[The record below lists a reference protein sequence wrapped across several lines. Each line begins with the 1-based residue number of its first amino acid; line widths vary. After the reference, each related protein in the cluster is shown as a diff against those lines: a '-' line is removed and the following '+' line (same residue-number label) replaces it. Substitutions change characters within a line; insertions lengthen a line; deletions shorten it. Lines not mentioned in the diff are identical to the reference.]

1 MIRRRVEKLM
11 RSNTLPAI
19 ATEAEPLVFKVAT
32 EPWELELVHQLNYAT
47 FVDEIPQHAPNER
60 RALVDRFHREN
71 MYIIC
76 LSGRELLG
84 MVCVR
89 DTRPFSLEQKVADLW
104 SYLPP
109 ARRVCEIRLLAARAD
124 RRRGRIFPG
133 LARAL
138 SEYSL
143 ERGYDLAIIS
153 ATTRQLKLYEHMGF
167 KPFGPIVGTPQ
178 APFQPMYLTLENFHG
193 TTLRLGSLGFERG
206 AREPVNFLPGPA
218 PVSEAV
224 WQAFSSPPVSHRG
237 RAFIEEFQATR
248 ELARGLVGASHVQ
261 LLMGSGTVA
270 NDAVAGQLHSIQGR
284 GLIASN
290 GEFGERLI
298 DAAGRFDLFFDVV
311 ESPWGQRLELARV
324 ERAIERHS
332 PKWLWCAHC
341 ETSTGVLND
350 LPGLCGLCDDHDIRL
365 CVDCISSI
373 GCLPLDLRGVWL
385 ATASSGKG
393 IAAMAGI
400 AMVFHRD
407 PIRPNPSLPRYL
419 DLGLYVEHQGVP
431 FTFSSNLLAALKA
444 ALQEANPAARLA
456 QATSMSRELRDG
468 LRAIGLRAV
477 ADAADSSP
485 AVTTIEIP
493 PPMNSCEV
501 GSRLGGLGL
510 LVGYESDYLVK
521 RNWLQVSL
529 MGKRDEA
536 EIGYLLDA
544 LRAVAMPAG
553 EHLPQPRC
561 RNA

>member
-1 MIRRRVEKLM
+1 M
-11 RSNTLPAI
+11 RTDTLPAV

-32 EPWELELVHQLNYAT
+32 ELWELEQVHRLNYAT
-47 FVDEIPQHAPNER
+47 FVEEIPQHAPNDR

-71 MYIIC
+71 MYLIC

-89 DTRPFSLEQKVADLW
+89 DARPFSLEQKVAGLW

-167 KPFGPIVGTPQ
+167 KPFGPPIGTPQ

-193 TTLRLGSLGFERG
+193 TTLRLGSLGFDRGERQ
-206 AREPVNFLPGPA
+206 PVNFLPGPA

-224 WQAFSSPPVSHRG
+224 WKAFSSPPVSHRS
-237 RAFIEEFQATR
+237 RAFIEEFQDTR
-248 ELARGLVGASHVQ
+248 ELACRLAGARHVQ

-270 NDAVAGQLHSIQGR
+270 NDAVAGQLQSFRGR

-290 GEFGERLI
+290 GEFGQRLI
-298 DAAGRFDLFFDVV
+298 DAARRFDLPFDVV
-311 ESPWGQRLELARV
+311 ESSWGQRHELARV
-324 ERAIERHS
+324 ERAIQKRS
-332 PKWLWCAHC
+332 PKWLWCVHC

-350 LPGLCGLCDDHDIRL
+350 LPGLRGLCDDHDVRL

-373 GCLPLDLRGVWL
+373 GCLPLDLSGVCQ

-419 DLGLYVEHQGVP
+419 DLALYAEQQGVP

-444 ALQEANPAARLA
+444 ALQEADPAARLA
-456 QATSMSRELRDG
+456 QASSMSRELRRG
-468 LRAIGLRAV
+468 LREIGLRTV
-477 ADAADSSP
+477 AKAADSSP

-493 PPMNSCEV
+493 TPTTSCEI
-501 GSRLGGLGL
+501 GARLGRLGF
-510 LVGYESDYLVK
+510 LVGYESDYLLK

-529 MGKRDEA
+529 MGKRNEA
-536 EIGYLLDA
+536 EIGHLLDA
-544 LRAVAMPAG
+544 LRAVAMPG
-553 EHLPQPRC
+553 GNHLSEPSCPDE
-561 RNA
+561 

>member
-1 MIRRRVEKLM
+1 M
-11 RSNTLPAI
+11 RIDTVPAI

-32 EPWELELVHQLNYAT
+32 EPWELEQVHRLNYAT
-47 FVDEIPQHAPNER
+47 FVEEIPQHAPNER

-109 ARRVCEIRLLAARAD
+109 ARRVCEIRLLAARAN

-167 KPFGPIVGTPQ
+167 KPFGPLIGTPD

-193 TTLRLGSLGFERG
+193 TTLRLGSLGFDRQ
-206 AREPVNFLPGPA
+206 ARQLVNFLPGPA

-224 WQAFSSPPVSHRG
+224 WKAFSSPPVSHRG
-237 RAFIEEFQATR
+237 RAFIEEFQDTR
-248 ELARGLVGASHVQ
+248 ELACRVVGARHVQ

-270 NDAVAGQLHSIQGR
+270 NDAVAGQLQSLRGR

-290 GEFGERLI
+290 GEFGQRLI
-298 DAAGRFDLFFDVV
+298 DAARRFNLSFDVV
-311 ESPWGQRLELARV
+311 ESPWGQRMDLARV
-324 ERAIERHS
+324 GRAIEKHS
-332 PKWLWCAHC
+332 PKWLWCVHC

-350 LPGLCGLCDDHDIRL
+350 LPRLCGLCDGHDVRL

-373 GCLPLDLRGVWL
+373 GCLPLDLSRVCL
-385 ATASSGKG
+385 ATATSGKG

-400 AMVFHRD
+400 AMVFHRN
-407 PIRPNPSLPRYL
+407 PIRANPALPRYL
-419 DLGLYVEHQGVP
+419 DLGLYAEQQGVP

-444 ALQEANPAARLA
+444 ALREADPAARLA
-456 QATSMSRELRDG
+456 QATGMSRELRQG
-468 LRAIGLRAV
+468 LRAIGLSAV
-477 ADAADSSP
+477 ADAADASP

-493 PPMNSCEV
+493 PPMNSCEI
-501 GSRLGGLGL
+501 GARLGRLGL
-510 LVGYESDYLVK
+510 LVGYESDYLLK
-521 RNWLQVSL
+521 RNWLQICL
-529 MGKRDEA
+529 MGKRDQA
-536 EIGYLLDA
+536 ETGHLLDA
-544 LRAVAMPAG
+544 LRAVAMPG
-553 EHLPQPRC
+553 GNHLSAPSCP
-561 RNA
+561 NE